1 MIDLKGKVAVITGSA
16 RGIGRAVAE
25 KLAQA
30 GANLVITD
38 ILAEIGE
45 KTAKEISEKYGIEAI
60 FVPGNVVSSESMAEL
75 ASKTLEKF
83 GKIDILVNNAGIT
96 RDTLFMRMKEED
108 FDLVMNINLKGTYN
122 CTQAFFKTMVKQRF
136 GSIINM
142 ASVVGLMGNAGQVN
156 YSASKAGMIG
166 MTKSLAKEVGKRGVR
181 VNAVA
186 PGYIQ
191 SEMTDVLSED
201 VKKEFAKNIPMG
213 SMGTPEDIANAVLFL
228 SSDLSSYI
236 TGQTLSV
243 NGGMLMP

>member
-1 MIDLKGKVAVITGSA
+1 VIDLKGKVAVITGSA
-16 RGIGRAVAE
+16 RGIGRSVAE

-30 GANLVITD
+30 GASIVITD
-38 ILAEIGE
+38 ILTEIGE
-45 KTAKEISEKYGIEAI
+45 KTAEEISKKYGVETI
-60 FVPGNVVSSESMAEL
+60 FVPGNVVSMESMVEL

-108 FDLVMNINLKGTYN
+108 FDLVLNINLKGTYN
-122 CTQAFFKTMVKQRF
+122 CTQAFFKSMIKKRS

-142 ASVVGLMGNAGQVN
+142 ASVVGIMGNAGQVN

-166 MTKSLAKEVGKRGVR
+166 MTKSLAREVGKRNIR

-191 SEMTDVLSED
+191 SEMTDVLSEE
-201 VKKEFAKNIPMG
+201 VKEEFAKNIPMG
-213 SMGTPEDIANAVLFL
+213 AMGTPEDIANTVLFL
-228 SSDLSSYI
+228 ASDLSSYI
-236 TGQTLSV
+236 TGQTISV